1 MRTSVDVHN
10 HLVGRDIRHEMLPVR
25 GRLRSAERIA
35 AVLDLP
41 PQVVGKVVVFDTDR
55 GPVAAIVSSEC
66 EPDPERVR
74 ASVRAHEVR
83 AVSPARASQLTEYLA
98 EAIPPAGLPAGFRVV
113 ADKAL
118 ADQQVLYFAGGEATA
133 ILKFRGA
140 DLVPATG
147 ARVARIARSPSPRG
161 KGPSHRGAPSQ
172 APHHRS
178 GGGGSGS

>member
-10 HLVGRDIRHEMLPVR
+10 YLVGRDIRHELLPVR

-74 ASVRAHEVR
+74 AVVRAHEVR
-83 AVSPARASQLTEYLA
+83 EVSPARASQLTEYLA
-98 EAIPPAGLPAGFRVV
+98 EAIPPAGLPPGFRVV
-113 ADKAL
+113 ADPSHN
-118 ADQQVLYFAGGEATA
+118 DQQVLYFAGGEATA
-133 ILKFRGA
+133 ILKLRGA

-147 ARVARIARSPSPRG
+147 AKVARIARSPSTPKKGAGSRG
-161 KGPSHRGAPSQ
+161 SRGS
-172 APHHRS
+172 RDDRG
-178 GGGGSGS
+178 GGGGSRS

>member
-10 HLVGRDIRHEMLPVR
+10 HLVERDIRHELLPVR

-41 PQVVGKVVVFDTDR
+41 PQVVGKVVIFETDR
-55 GPVAAIVSSEC
+55 GPVAALVSSEC

-83 AVSPARASQLTEYLA
+83 EATPARASQLTEYLA
-98 EAIPPAGLPAGFRVV
+98 EAIPPAGLPAGVRVV
-113 ADKAL
+113 ADRTL
-118 ADQQVLYFAGGEATA
+118 AGQEVLYFAGGEATA
-133 ILKFRGA
+133 ILKLRGG

-147 ARVARIARSPSPRG
+147 AKVARIARSRAAP
-161 KGPSHRGAPSQ
+161 KGAPGF
-172 APHHRS
+172 
-178 GGGGSGS
+178 GGDRRPGA